1 MKKRTQ
7 ILIDRDFQLRLALEL
22 MVVVLVVPLI
32 LWADFYLLGQ
42 YALSQN
48 PEISSTASSWGLMG
62 TLLQQQWALMLVLYL
77 VNFGVVYAFIV
88 FYTHR
93 IAGPVYR
100 FSVTLKAM
108 TEGKLGIRIKLRKND
123 YFENLG
129 EGINAMAQAFSQTI
143 ADLKTTT
150 GTLSEKTGNIDDQEI
165 KDHISALEKILG
177 HYEEEEM
184 ANTGSKESDSQECG
198 S

>member
-1 MKKRTQ
+1 MKQRKQ
-7 ILIDRDFQLRLALEL
+7 ILIDRQFQLRLALEL
-22 MVVVLVVPLI
+22 MVVVLIVPLV

-48 PEISSTASSWGLMG
+48 PDLAAMRGNSWGIIG
-62 TLLQQQWALMLVLYL
+62 SLLQQQWALMLVLYL
-77 VNFGVVYAFIV
+77 VNFGVVYGFIV

-100 FSVTLKAM
+100 FSDTLKNMA
-108 TEGKLGIRIKLRKND
+108 EGKLGYRIRLRKND

-129 EGINAMAQAFSQTI
+129 ISINAMAQTFGQTI
-143 ADLKTTT
+143 GELKQATATLADKTRD
-150 GTLSEKTGNIDDQEI
+150 LNDNEI
-165 KDHISALEKILG
+165 KQHVSEIEAILSR
-177 HYEEEEM
+177 YQEED
-184 ANTGSKESDSQECG
+184 ANSNGDSNPETA

>member
-184 ANTGSKESDSQECG
+184 ANTGSKESDSQEFG

>member
-1 MKKRTQ
+1 MKKRKQ

-22 MVVVLVVPLI
+22 MVVVLAVPLI

-48 PEISSTASSWGLMG
+48 PGLASTAGSWGLMG
-62 TLLQQQWALMLVLYL
+62 NLLQQQWALMLVLYL
-77 VNFGVVYAFIV
+77 VNFGLVYAFIV

-108 TEGKLGIRIKLRKND
+108 AEGKLGIRIKLRKND

-129 EGINAMAQAFSQTI
+129 EGINVMARAFAQTI
-143 ADLKTTT
+143 TDLRTTT
-150 GTLSEKTGNIDDQEI
+150 KTLSEKTDNIDDQEI
-165 KDHISALEKILG
+165 KDHISALEKILSQ
-177 HYEEEEM
+177 YEEQEPDS
-184 ANTGSKESDSQECG
+184 AGSQESG
-198 S
+198 A